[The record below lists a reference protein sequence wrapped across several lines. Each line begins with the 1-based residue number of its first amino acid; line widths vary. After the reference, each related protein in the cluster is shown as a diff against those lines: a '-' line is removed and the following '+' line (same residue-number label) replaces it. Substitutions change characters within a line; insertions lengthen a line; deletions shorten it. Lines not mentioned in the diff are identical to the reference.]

1 MFKPI
6 IQWFKSHLRLI
17 KTIFL
22 ISVLVIIIREL
33 MTISTLLSA
42 DQLAQTFSTIP
53 LWKIGVMFLIGLIS
67 ILPMIGYDLIFN
79 KLLNQKQK
87 PLYLFE
93 TSWMINTIN
102 NIAGFG
108 GFVSIGL
115 RSELYGQKKMAN
127 KSCKLYLKYF
137 YF

>member
-6 IQWFKSHLRLI
+6 IQWFKKPLE
-17 KTIFL
+17 TYQNDFL

-79 KLLNQKQK
+79 KLQ
-87 PLYLFE
+87 
-93 TSWMINTIN
+93 I
-102 NIAGFG
+102 
-108 GFVSIGL
+108 
-115 RSELYGQKKMAN
+115 
-127 KSCKLYLKYF
+127 KSKSHYIYLKQVG
-137 YF
+137 